1 MSDTDYYIASFV
13 SAIGLGVFWFELG
26 RILRPDASRVTRY
39 PNWMRALLDIP
50 ERLVTDPRDHVTQ
63 EETAKVAPL
72 KTIFRGLLTGRLRH
86 GEGNFFKRF
95 YRAINYFLASLF
107 VYIFTPLWVYGDWTF
122 GRTADTAVSGL
133 LFLASAILVKVCA
146 DLRIKRIEDY
156 VIARR
161 NRGLSPDKN

>member
-1 MSDTDYYIASFV
+1 MTDTDYYIASFV

-39 PNWMRALLDIP
+39 PGWMRSLLDIP

-63 EETAKVAPL
+63 EETAEAAPL
-72 KTIFRGLLTGRLRH
+72 KAILRGLVMGRLKQ
-86 GEGNFFKRF
+86 GEENYFKRF
-95 YRAINYFLASLF
+95 YRALNYFLASIF

-122 GRTADTAVSGL
+122 GRTADTAMSGL

-146 DLRIKRIEDY
+146 DLRVKRVEDY
-156 VIARR
+156 VRR
-161 NRGLSPDKN
+161 RRHGSAD